1 MNEKFNDCLNDC
13 LDMLLA
19 GESISCCLKKFP
31 ENREELRPLLEMAQL
46 TVAVTTNTTS
56 NPKAKS
62 LGLIKLTS
70 TPPPAWSQGRWFKG
84 LGWQFKAPRKVF
96 AGIIATVVIVGS
108 IVGTDVASA
117 NSVPGEALYWVKVQ
131 REHISLILP
140 QSDISKAEIHARLAT
155 TRFNEMS
162 RLSGLG
168 RFDEAQEAAK
178 RIRFHLGET
187 AGFVGVYTAVDR
199 IEMPIKRVRFGHP
212 LETTRL
218 KNSLR
223 LDRRALISNFAMPA
237 ADMEPD
243 NRNRFETLMH
253 RSNIDY
259 YTLIV
264 ALEGRPISLPRPFWR
279 VESGGFQEE

>member
-1 MNEKFNDCLNDC
+1 M
-13 LDMLLA
+13 
-19 GESISCCLKKFP
+19 
-31 ENREELRPLLEMAQL
+31 R
-46 TVAVTTNTTS
+46 V
-56 NPKAKS
+56 
-62 LGLIKLTS
+62 
-70 TPPPAWSQGRWFKG
+70 
-84 LGWQFKAPRKVF
+84 
-96 AGIIATVVIVGS
+96 
-108 IVGTDVASA
+108 
-117 NSVPGEALYWVKVQ
+117 
-131 REHISLILP
+131 
-140 QSDISKAEIHARLAT
+140 
-155 TRFNEMS
+155 NEMS

-168 RFDEAQEAAK
+168 RLDEAQQVAK

-223 LDRRALISNFAMPA
+223 LDRRALISNFTIPA
-237 ADMEPD
+237 ADIEPD
-243 NRNRFETLMH
+243 NRNRFEALMH